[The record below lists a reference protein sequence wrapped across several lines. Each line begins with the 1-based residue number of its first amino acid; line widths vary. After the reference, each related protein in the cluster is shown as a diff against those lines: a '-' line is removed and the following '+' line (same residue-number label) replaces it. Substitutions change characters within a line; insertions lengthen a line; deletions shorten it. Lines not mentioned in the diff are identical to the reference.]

1 MKTASAQHNGM
12 GLHPEAPGAAGV
24 AVLDGRPQTAI
35 GSSSPATERPQRRSL
50 PVRSLVQSARVD
62 LEDAT
67 AEQIVAWAAQTFGDR
82 LAVASSMADAVV
94 VDLVSRIAAGVD
106 VLFLDTGY
114 HFPETIGIRDAVEAT
129 YPVRVVTIEPTL
141 TVREQDAGYGA
152 DLFARDPDR
161 CCAMRKVEPLRRA
174 LTGYDAWI
182 TGLRRADSPA
192 RARTGVVEYDAQFG
206 KVKINPIARWSDA
219 DVEAYIAERGIVV
232 NPLLLDG
239 YASIG
244 CAPCTRRVASSTDP
258 RAGRWAGFVKTEC
271 GIHDTGG
278 HQ

>member
-1 MKTASAQHNGM
+1 MKTASAQHHGRSPR
-12 GLHPEAPGAAGV
+12 LAEPAAAGP
-24 AVLDGRPQTAI
+24 AVRP
-35 GSSSPATERPQRRSL
+35 SPQ
-50 PVRSLVQSARVD
+50 VRSLVQSARVD

-67 AEQIVAWAAQTFGDR
+67 AEQIVAWAAQTFGDG

-94 VDLVSRIAAGVD
+94 VDLVSRVAAGVD

-114 HFPETIGIRDAVEAT
+114 HFPETIGTRDAVDAT
-129 YPVRVVTIEPTL
+129 YPVRVVTIEPTQ
-141 TVREQDAGYGA
+141 TVREQDARYGA

-182 TGLRRADSPA
+182 TGLRRADSPV

-206 KVKINPIARWSDA
+206 KVKINPIARWTDT
-219 DVEAYIAERGIVV
+219 DVEAYIAERGIIV
-232 NPLLLDG
+232 NPLLRDG

-244 CAPCTRRVASSTDP
+244 CAPCTRRVAGDLDP
-258 RAGRWAGFVKTEC
+258 RAGRWAGFAKSEC
-271 GIHDTGG
+271 GIHDMGG
-278 HQ
+278 RE

>member
-1 MKTASAQHNGM
+1 
-12 GLHPEAPGAAGV
+12 V
-24 AVLDGRPQTAI
+24 
-35 GSSSPATERPQRRSL
+35 
-50 PVRSLVQSARVD
+50 
-62 LEDAT
+62 
-67 AEQIVAWAAQTFGDR
+67 
-82 LAVASSMADAVV
+82 
-94 VDLVSRIAAGVD
+94 
-106 VLFLDTGY
+106 
-114 HFPETIGIRDAVEAT
+114 TIG
-129 YPVRVVTIEPTL
+129 PTL

-192 RARTGVVEYDAQFG
+192 RAGTGVVEYDAQFG
-206 KVKINPIARWSDA
+206 KVKINPIARWTDA
-219 DVEAYIAERGIVV
+219 DVEAYIAEHSIVV

-244 CAPCTRRVASSTDP
+244 CAPCTRRAASGTDP

-271 GIHDTGG
+271 GIHDTGA